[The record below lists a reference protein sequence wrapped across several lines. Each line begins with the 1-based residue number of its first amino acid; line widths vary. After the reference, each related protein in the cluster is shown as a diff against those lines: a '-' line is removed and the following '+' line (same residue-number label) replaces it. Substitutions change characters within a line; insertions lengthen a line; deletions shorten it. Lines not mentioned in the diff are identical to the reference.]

1 MKFIIYIRFNAYKF
15 TVYFSISYYA
25 LRFSFYIYVI
35 NENLF
40 SKTVKLFYA
49 VIRQGAA
56 LPCNKSRQLFYSP
69 HGGFHHP
76 WLSNEL
82 LQFKT
87 GVALAY
93 MYVCGK

>member
-1 MKFIIYIRFNAYKF
+1 VLINSLYIFF
-15 TVYFSISYYA
+15 ISYYA

-69 HGGFHHP
+69 HGGFHGYQTSCFSSKLVWHWP
-76 WLSNEL
+76 TCTCVGNE
-82 LQFKT
+82 
-87 GVALAY
+87 Y
-93 MYVCGK
+93 